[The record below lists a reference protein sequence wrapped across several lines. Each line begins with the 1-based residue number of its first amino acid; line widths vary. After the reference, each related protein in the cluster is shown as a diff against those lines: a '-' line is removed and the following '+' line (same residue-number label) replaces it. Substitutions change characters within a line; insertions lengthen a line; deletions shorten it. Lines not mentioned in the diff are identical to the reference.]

1 MNKRTKRIRK
11 KSVKKFF
18 LMLLIFFISS
28 VGLAFGYGFYQL
40 NKMSNDDFKGT
51 ILSYNEP
58 VNILV
63 LGVDAGDYKNKK
75 SSHTR
80 SDTIMLVNYNPN
92 ENKAFI
98 LSIPR
103 DTRVKINGDYCKINS
118 AHSIGGTELT
128 IKTVENFLNVHI
140 DYYVE
145 IDYEGFRRAIDA
157 IGGVDV
163 VIPRDMHYKS
173 YDLDINFKKGEKV
186 HLNGELAE
194 KFIRW
199 RKNNDGTGYAT
210 GDLGRISTQQEF
222 LKLIL
227 IKLKT
232 PEGIIRIPNL
242 LNTVVRW
249 TKTNIPPKLMVYYAY
264 KAIGM
269 HADSIESETLKGE
282 PKYISGISYYI
293 YDEDKNKEVLSYFK
307 TDNDLKIII
316 LNSTNVNGLAK
327 KYKERLSQLG
337 YKNIKTGNHSV
348 AYEKTEIQTSNV
360 EIAHKIKEFL
370 KIGEVNYLKDNENEI
385 IIILGTDAIK

>member
-1 MNKRTKRIRK
+1 
-11 KSVKKFF
+11 
-18 LMLLIFFISS
+18 
-28 VGLAFGYGFYQL
+28 
-40 NKMSNDDFKGT
+40 MSNDDFKGT
-51 ILSYNEP
+51 KLSYNEP
-58 VNILV
+58 VNVLV
-63 LGVDAGDYKNKK
+63 LGVDAGDYKNRK

-80 SDTIMLVNYNPN
+80 SDTIMLVNYDPN

-118 AHSIGGTELT
+118 AHSIGGAELT
-128 IKTVENFLNVHI
+128 IKTIENFLNVHI

-227 IKLKT
+227 MKLKT

-249 TKTNIPPKLMVYYAY
+249 TKTNVPPKLMVYYAY

-307 TDNDLKIII
+307 KDNDLIIII
-316 LNSTNVNGLAK
+316 LNSTNVSGLAK

-337 YKNIKTGNHSV
+337 YKNIKTGNHSIT
-348 AYEKTEIQTSNV
+348 YEKTEIQTSNL

-370 KIGEVNYLKDNENEI
+370 KIGEVNYLKDNKNEI

>member
-1 MNKRTKRIRK
+1 MNKRTKRTKK
-11 KSVKKFF
+11 KSLKKIF
-18 LMLLIFFISS
+18 LMLFILFICS
-28 VGLAFGYGFYQL
+28 VGLVFGYGFYQL
-40 NKMSNDDFKGT
+40 NKMSNGESRRIKVG
-51 ILSYNEP
+51 YKEP

-128 IKTVENFLNVHI
+128 IKTIENFLDVDI

-163 VIPRDMHYKS
+163 VVPRDMHYKS

-199 RKNNDGTGYAT
+199 RKNNDGTGYAM

-222 LKLIL
+222 LKLVL
-227 IKLKT
+227 MKLKT

-242 LNTVVRW
+242 LNTVIKW
-249 TKTNIPPKLMVYYAY
+249 TKTNIPPKLMLYYAY
-264 KAIGM
+264 KAIGI
-269 HADSIESETLKGE
+269 HADSIKSETLKGE
-282 PKYISGISYYI
+282 PKYISGISYFI
-293 YDEDKNKEVLSYFK
+293 YDEDTNKEVLSYFK
-307 TDNDLKIII
+307 KDNEIKIII

-327 KYKERLSQLG
+327 KYKERLAKLG
-337 YKNIKTGNHSV
+337 YKNIVTGNHSV
-348 AYEKTEIQTSNV
+348 AYENTEIQTSNV
-360 EIAHKIKEFL
+360 EIGSKIKEVL
-370 KIGEVNYLKDNENEI
+370 KIGEVNYLKDDKNEI
-385 IIILGTDAIK
+385 IIILGKDAIK